1 MASFRRISAL
11 VAVLIPLF
19 LSNPECSADNAGRPG
34 ISAGMAWCKVDDPD
48 GFAKLFIDNYGHNSY
63 YLKLAYSTRPGGK
76 FDVYNEILN
85 YPVFGVGVAYDNYS
99 SMEFKN
105 SSRLGDFVDVFGFME
120 GAFYKNKV
128 LSLGYNL
135 AFGLGATGEYYDPY
149 RNPVEFLVGAPL
161 SVYMSFGPQIK
172 LRPSEHV
179 EVVLNGSWFHHSTGN
194 MSQPNYGLN
203 DFMAGVD
210 LRYNLDAPYTQ
221 QVRSLSLPHSFPKG
235 FKFNVYG
242 TFGLHACKTEFTAY
256 NMMVEDPDKK
266 LVVLPARPRVGVAID
281 AVYRYCQLC
290 STGLAMDF
298 GYHWDSPMLRD
309 SDTIIYGKKVVDDGP
324 GYSPFN
330 WALGFIHEFH
340 YGNFA
345 AFCGCSRYL
354 FRKVGIHENQARFF
368 QRAGMRF
375 YFPRLSNTFLGMCI
389 RATKFNNA
397 DFFEFQMGIRI

>member
-1 MASFRRISAL
+1 MVSFRRISAL

-48 GFAKLFIDNYGHNSY
+48 K
-63 YLKLAYSTRPGGK
+63 KLAH
-76 FDVYNEILN
+76 F
-85 YPVFGVGVAYDNYS
+85 
-99 SMEFKN
+99 
-105 SSRLGDFVDVFGFME
+105 
-120 GAFYKNKV
+120 
-128 LSLGYNL
+128 
-135 AFGLGATGEYYDPY
+135 
-149 RNPVEFLVGAPL
+149 
-161 SVYMSFGPQIK
+161 
-172 LRPSEHV
+172 
-179 EVVLNGSWFHHSTGN
+179 
-194 MSQPNYGLN
+194 
-203 DFMAGVD
+203 
-210 LRYNLDAPYTQ
+210 
-221 QVRSLSLPHSFPKG
+221 
-235 FKFNVYG
+235 
-242 TFGLHACKTEFTAY
+242 
-256 NMMVEDPDKK
+256 
-266 LVVLPARPRVGVAID
+266 PARPRVGVAID

-290 STGLAMDF
+290 STGFAMDF
-298 GYHWDSPMLRD
+298 GYHWDSAMLRS
-309 SDTIIYGKKVVDDGP
+309 SDTVIYGSKAVKEGP

>member
-1 MASFRRISAL
+1 MKTLRRVRTLLS
-11 VAVLIPLF
+11 VLISLF
-19 LSNPECSADNAGRPG
+19 LFNAECFADNAYRPG
-34 ISAGMAWCKVDDPD
+34 ISIGTAWCKVDDPD
-48 GFAKLFIDNYGHNSY
+48 GLAKMFIDKYGHQSY
-63 YLKLAYSTRPGGK
+63 YLKLAYSTHPGGK
-76 FDVYNEILN
+76 YDVYNEILN
-85 YPVFGVGVAYDNYS
+85 YPVFGVGLSYDNYS
-99 SMEFKN
+99 SLGFKN
-105 SSRLGDFVDVFGFME
+105 NSRLGDFVNVFGFME
-120 GAFYKNKV
+120 GPLYRNRIV
-128 LSLGYNL
+128 SLGYNL

-149 RNPVEFLVGAPL
+149 RNPNNYLVGAPL
-161 SVYMSFGPQIK
+161 AVYMTFGPQIK

-179 EVVLNGSWFHHSTGN
+179 EVILNGSWFHHSTGN

-210 LRYNLDAPYTQ
+210 LRYNIDAPYTQ
-221 QVRSLSLPHSFPKG
+221 QVRRLSLPHSFPKG
-235 FKFNVYG
+235 FKFDVFG
-242 TFGLHACKTEFTAY
+242 TFGLHACKTELKAY
-256 NMMVEDPDKK
+256 NMMVEDPDRKQA
-266 LVVLPARPRVGVAID
+266 VLPARPRVGVAMD

-290 STGLAMDF
+290 SIGLTMDF
-298 GYHWDSPMLRD
+298 GYHWDSAMLRS
-309 SDTIIYGKKVVDDGP
+309 SDTVIYGSKAVKEGP